1 MHLRPTGS
9 PCERTAKGHQHRE
22 AWQQDNENA
31 REVKQNSGVFHSK
44 KSLLRH
50 ANIVQKVKICY
61 KIKINSR
68 ESKSCFYGVLLC
80 KQHPSLT
87 IVPLLHSDSATIRV

>member
-22 AWQQDNENA
+22 AWQQYNENA
-31 REVKQNSGVFHSK
+31 REVKQNSGLIHSK

-50 ANIVQKVKICY
+50 ANIVQK
-61 KIKINSR
+61 
-68 ESKSCFYGVLLC
+68 SKNMLQNKNQF
-80 KQHPSLT
+80 
-87 IVPLLHSDSATIRV
+87 